1 MIRVAVRTPG
11 GSYDCVVGAGILESS
26 GEVLPEVPGA
36 ERAFIVADATVAGLY
51 LSGIEAALPW
61 PAVHLPVPEGE
72 EGKTLGTADA
82 LYQQLATQEMH
93 RDDVIVA
100 LGGGSVGDV
109 AGFVA
114 ATYMRGVAHIQ
125 VPTTLTAQVDASI
138 GGKTGVNLPR
148 GKNLVGAFHQPRGV
162 VADVSTL
169 RTLPDRTYRSGLAE
183 VAKYGLAV
191 DPGIIDVLE
200 GSVQGVLA
208 RDEDLLEDLVS
219 RCVRAKASV
228 VEEDE
233 RDTGLRHILNYGHT
247 LGHAIERIE
256 AYEGA
261 SHGEAVA
268 VGMLFAAHLAELTGL
283 AAPGLV
289 ARHHRVLVPLG
300 LPARQG
306 LPDPDA
312 VLEALRLDK
321 KYRGGVRFVLL
332 EDLGRPRLVEDVAE
346 SVVVEALARTAAGAP
361 G

>member
-1 MIRVAVRTPG
+1 M
-11 GSYDCVVGAGILESS
+11 GAGILEHA
-26 GEVLPEVPGA
+26 VDVFPEIPGA
-36 ERAFIVADATVAGLY
+36 ERAFVVADQPVAGLY
-51 LSGIEAALPW
+51 LSELESVLPW

-72 EGKTLGTADA
+72 EGKTLGTAEA

-114 ATYMRGVAHIQ
+114 ATYMRGVPYLQA
-125 VPTTLTAQVDASI
+125 PTTLTAQVDASI
-138 GGKTGVNLPR
+138 GGKTAVNLPR

-162 VADVSTL
+162 LSDVSTL
-169 RTLPDRTYRSGLAE
+169 RTLPDRTYRSGLSE

-191 DPGIIDVLE
+191 DPSIVELLE
-200 GSVQGVLA
+200 LSVQEVLA
-208 RDEDLLEDLVS
+208 RDERLLEDLVA
-219 RCVRAKASV
+219 RCIRAKASV
-228 VEEDE
+228 VEHDE
-233 RDTGLRHILNYGHT
+233 RDTGLRHVLNYGHT

-256 AYEGA
+256 GYRGA

-268 VGMLFAAHLAELTGL
+268 LGMLFAAHLAEITGL

-289 ARHHRVLVPLG
+289 GRHRRVLAPLG
-300 LPARQG
+300 LPAHRDV
-306 LPDPDA
+306 PDAEA

-332 EDLGRPRLVEDVAE
+332 EDLGRAQLVENVSDAE
-346 SVVVEALARTAAGAP
+346 IREALARLAAGGFGA
-361 G
+361 